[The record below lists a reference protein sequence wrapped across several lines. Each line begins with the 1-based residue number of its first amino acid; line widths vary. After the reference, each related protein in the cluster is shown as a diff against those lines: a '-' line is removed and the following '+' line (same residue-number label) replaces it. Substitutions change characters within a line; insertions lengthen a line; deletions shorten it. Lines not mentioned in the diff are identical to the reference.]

1 MRVLSF
7 GSLNIDNVY
16 SVPHFIARGETLAAR
31 SLNVFSGGK
40 GLNQSV
46 ALAKAG
52 LKVFHAGAIGENDGQ
67 FLVDELE
74 LAGVNTE
81 YIKRLKG
88 VKTGHTIIQNNTD
101 GDNCIILFGGAN
113 QEISRSQID
122 ETLKNF
128 SAGDALVIQNEI
140 SEPEYLAQSA
150 KSHGMIVAF
159 NPSPMEEKII
169 PVFKYADYLLLNEIE
184 AGQFLNDDVSR
195 KKPKEIAG
203 RLREKLP
210 DTKIVLT
217 LGTNGAV
224 YSDSEITFHQEAL
237 RVNAVDT
244 TAAGDTFTGFFLS
257 GIFEGKTPQWAMRF
271 ATNASAIAVTR
282 HGAAPSIPSRE
293 EVLEKMK

>member
-1 MRVLSF
+1 MKVLSF

-74 LAGVNTE
+74 SAGVNTE

-88 VKTGHTIIQNNTD
+88 VRTGHTIIQNNTD

-113 QEISRSQID
+113 QEISRAQID

-128 SAGDALVIQNEI
+128 AAGDALVIQNEI
-140 SEPEYLAQSA
+140 SELEYLAKSA
-150 KSHGMIVAF
+150 KSHGMIIAF

-169 PVFKYADYLLLNEIE
+169 PVFKYADYLLLNEVE
-184 AGQFLNDDVSR
+184 AGQFLNDDVSS
-195 KKPKEIAG
+195 KKPEKIAG

-210 DTKIVLT
+210 GAKIVLT
-217 LGTNGAV
+217 LGSQGAV
-224 YSDSEITFHQEAL
+224 FSDSEITFHQEAM

-244 TAAGDTFTGFFLS
+244 TAAGDTFTGFFLA
-257 GIFEGKTPQWAMRF
+257 GIFEGRTPQWAMRF

-282 HGAAPSIPSRE
+282 HGAAPSIPTRE

>member
-74 LAGVNTE
+74 AAGVNTE

-88 VKTGHTIIQNNTD
+88 IKTGHTIIQNNTD

-140 SEPEYLAQSA
+140 SEPEYLAKSA

-195 KKPKEIAG
+195 KKPEEIAG

>member
-16 SVPHFIARGETLAAR
+16 SVPHFIARGETLATH

-46 ALAKAG
+46 ALSNAG
-52 LKVFHAGAIGENDGQ
+52 LRVFHAGAIGENDGQ

-74 LAGVNTE
+74 SAGVSTE
-81 YIKRLKG
+81 YVKRLKG

-101 GDNCIILFGGAN
+101 GDNCILLFGGAN
-113 QEISRSQID
+113 QEISRAQID

-128 SAGDALVIQNEI
+128 FAGDALVIQNEI
-140 SEPEYLAQSA
+140 SELEYLAQSA
-150 KSHGMIVAF
+150 KSRGMIIAF

-184 AGQFLNDDVSR
+184 VGQFLGESITTDEPE
-195 KKPKEIAG
+195 KIAH
-203 RLREKLP
+203 RLRKRLP
-210 DTKIVLT
+210 SAKIVLT
-217 LGTNGAV
+217 LGTHGAV
-224 YSDSEITFHQEAL
+224 YSDSDMTFHQEAM

-271 ATNASAIAVTR
+271 AANASAIAVTR

-293 EVLEKMK
+293 EVLAKMK

>member
-74 LAGVNTE
+74 AAGVNTE

-88 VKTGHTIIQNNTD
+88 IKTGHTIIQNNTD

-113 QEISRSQID
+113 QEISRAQID

-169 PVFKYADYLLLNEIE
+169 PVFKYADYLLLTEIE

-195 KKPKEIAG
+195 KKPEEISG

-282 HGAAPSIPSRE
+282 HGAAPSIPSRK

>member
-16 SVPHFIARGETLAAR
+16 SVPHFITRGETLAAR

-74 LAGVNTE
+74 AAGVNTE

-88 VKTGHTIIQNNTD
+88 IKTGHTIIQNNTD
-101 GDNCIILFGGAN
+101 GDNCILLFGGAN

-195 KKPKEIAG
+195 KKPEEIAG
-203 RLREKLP
+203 TLREKLP

>member
-16 SVPHFIARGETLAAR
+16 SVPHFIERGETLAAR

-67 FLVDELE
+67 FLIDELE
-74 LAGVNTE
+74 AAGVNTD

-88 VKTGHTIIQNNTD
+88 VKTGHTVIQNNTD

-140 SEPEYLAQSA
+140 SELEYLAKSA
-150 KSHGMIVAF
+150 KAHGMIIAF
-159 NPSPMEEKII
+159 NPSPMEGKII
-169 PVFKYADYLLLNEIE
+169 PVFKYADYLLLNEVE
-184 AGQFLNDDVSR
+184 AGQFLGESITAEEPEKIAEKLR
-195 KKPKEIAG
+195 K
-203 RLREKLP
+203 KLP
-210 DTKIVLT
+210 DAKIVLT
-217 LGTNGAV
+217 LGTKGAI
-224 YSDSEITFHQEAL
+224 YSDDAITFHQEAL
-237 RVNAVDT
+237 RVDAVDT

-257 GIFEGKTPQWAMRF
+257 GIFEGESPQWAMKF

-282 HGAAPSIPSRE
+282 HGAAPSIPSRQ